1 MADIKDLETYFNEVY
16 GPVADWMT
24 DFDHANPA
32 YNENAHA
39 LWDEMRDKCPVAHT
53 TRYGGTWLPVT
64 HEYVSEIAYDTDRFT
79 SRSVVVSRMKPSLA
93 PDMPPAPIGTAPPIS
108 SDPPFHHD
116 ARRVMLP
123 AFAPKKIAAWEG
135 DVRALCNEL
144 LDSVAGQEVIDAAV
158 DYAQHIPVNV
168 IARMLGFPLEDSD
181 LFR

>member
-64 HEYVSEIAYDTDRFT
+64 MSTFQKSPMTPIVS
-79 SRSVVVSRMKPSLA
+79 
-93 PDMPPAPIGTAPPIS
+93 PAGP
-108 SDPPFHHD
+108 
-116 ARRVMLP
+116 
-123 AFAPKKIAAWEG
+123 
-135 DVRALCNEL
+135 
-144 LDSVAGQEVIDAAV
+144 
-158 DYAQHIPVNV
+158 
-168 IARMLGFPLEDSD
+168 
-181 LFR
+181 